1 MGPEPSGTT
10 DFRVPESDPAWS
22 LCVAKLTEVVGAD
35 EAAKPQWLRRLALS
49 AKGSTPLILV
59 NHPTWVSKMDPAHT
73 VVWEKSDQGLD
84 PLATE
89 ARAHP
94 IAEGVAL
101 LQSPENPELEIAR
114 RRELMQAK
122 RDRDRA
128 AVDALAATTE
138 RERKRESELS
148 DLRSHYGLDAWK
160 KADPATRALAYLGHL
175 VRAKYPDL
183 SAAVREAIGFA
194 GDPRE
199 NTEATLPRSNWWYR
213 PTSEELAQHFPPKA

>member
-1 MGPEPSGTT
+1 MGPQETGTT
-10 DFRVPESDPAWS
+10 DFRPCESDGAWN
-22 LCVAKLTEVVGAD
+22 LCTAALAKVIG
-35 EAAKPQWLRRLALS
+35 EAEASKPLWLRRMALS

-59 NHPTWVSKMDPAHT
+59 THCPWVSKMDPAST
-73 VVWEKSDQGLD
+73 CPWLTSDQGHN

-89 ARAHP
+89 QRAHP

-114 RRELMQAK
+114 RRELMQVK

-175 VRAKYPDL
+175 VRDKYPDL
-183 SAAVREAIGFA
+183 GAAIREAVHFT
-194 GDPRE
+194 DRE
-199 NTEATLPRSNWWYR
+199 SAQATLPRSNWWYR
-213 PTSEELAQHFPPKA
+213 PTSEELAGFFPPKA

>member
-1 MGPEPSGTT
+1 
-10 DFRVPESDPAWS
+10 
-22 LCVAKLTEVVGAD
+22 
-35 EAAKPQWLRRLALS
+35 
-49 AKGSTPLILV
+49 
-59 NHPTWVSKMDPAHT
+59 MDPAHT

-114 RRELMQAK
+114 RRELMQVK

-175 VRAKYPDL
+175 VRDKYPDL
-183 SAAVREAIGFA
+183 GAAIREAVHFT
-194 GDPRE
+194 DRE
-199 NTEATLPRSNWWYR
+199 SAQATLPRSNWWYR
-213 PTSEELAQHFPPKA
+213 PTSEELAGFFPPKA